1 MVKRLRK
8 RKVISSSDNEEPSF
22 PPPSQR
28 QASNS
33 IIDSVL
39 RTMFSQQSSTSNYP
53 YPPTST
59 QPSTSTKASFL
70 HAHAKS
76 NKGLKGKSRLS
87 SYKHTTLKKEGD
99 PLEKGHRGRPKTL
112 DFHIARIIFL
122 PYGVDMPSLDEDSDL
137 SEPTLANL
145 FPVIRQSIALTS
157 AQLSRLEAAGL
168 ARSNFRS
175 YFQFNWEWT
184 WPQVDSM
191 LHGEFSQ
198 LFEVLDTHPK
208 VANPNYN
215 TSGMV
220 GRQYKYL
227 PPYLLCLR
235 SHKEIVVAGG
245 AEFPDGEV
253 LFQKVKAGKRPSR
266 DESEIILVTRNEIP
280 LKLIAQWIK
289 KQHLKGKGKHK
300 AEAHSSAEE
309 TESQLWPKSD
319 NGSDTDE
326 QILSPISHCLKKH
339 RIHEALD
346 TDSEQAGP
354 LHAGPSTLAS
364 TSAGPETIDL
374 TDGAMDTTPVN
385 DEVSPVLP
393 DAPPTT
399 PPLTPIQATSQPAPS
414 SSFTI
419 DTTLTNPWKGNR
431 TFLF

>member
-1 MVKRLRK
+1 M
-8 RKVISSSDNEEPSF
+8 S
-22 PPPSQR
+22 
-28 QASNS
+28 
-33 IIDSVL
+33 
-39 RTMFSQQSSTSNYP
+39 SQQSSTSNYP

-70 HAHAKS
+70 HAHAES
-76 NKGLKGKSRLS
+76 NKGLKGKSRSS

-137 SEPTLANL
+137 T
-145 FPVIRQSIALTS
+145 LTS

-168 ARSNFRS
+168 ARSNFCS
-175 YFQFNWEWT
+175 YFQFNREWT

-191 LHGEFSQ
+191 LRGEFSQ

-253 LFQKVKAGKRPSR
+253 LFQK
-266 DESEIILVTRNEIP
+266 SEIILVTRNEIP

-319 NGSDTDE
+319 NVTASKSVAFMRPLT
-326 QILSPISHCLKKH
+326 PN
-339 RIHEALD
+339 
-346 TDSEQAGP
+346 SEQAGP
-354 LHAGPSTLAS
+354 SHAGPSTLAS

>member
-33 IIDSVL
+33 IVDSVL

-70 HAHAKS
+70 HAHAES

-99 PLEKGHRGRPKTL
+99 PLEKARSLWSSKDSGLPHSLDHFPAIWSGHGSYL
-112 DFHIARIIFL
+112 Q
-122 PYGVDMPSLDEDSDL
+122 PSLDEDSDL
-137 SEPTLANL
+137 T
-145 FPVIRQSIALTS
+145 LTS

-168 ARSNFRS
+168 ARSNFPS
-175 YFQFNWEWT
+175 YFQFNREWT

-208 VANPNYN
+208 ITTASQVANPNYN

-266 DESEIILVTRNEIP
+266 DKSEIILVDQEAAPQR
-280 LKLIAQWIK
+280 
-289 KQHLKGKGKHK
+289 KGKHK

-309 TESQLWPKSD
+309 TECQLWPKSD

-326 QILSPISHCLKKH
+326 QILSPISHCLKKRH
-339 RIHEALD
+339 IHEALD
-346 TDSEQAGP
+346 TDSEQ
-354 LHAGPSTLAS
+354 AGPSTLAS

-385 DEVSPVLP
+385 DKVSPVLP

-419 DTTLTNPWKGNR
+419 DTTLTNPWKVPQPLPIFR
-431 TFLF
+431 STYFTHILATK